1 MCPHAGIQLEHLDRH
16 WQDGGG
22 TGGERPGKQ
31 GRNSSFISFQCIIF
45 LSLAEMVSSIWN
57 MLIADSAFACWCLT
71 FPLEVAHR
79 LNYSPYLQSVW
90 KHLLSTHTPPPSA
103 NPTSAHRI
111 LAASVWGGSGAGARR
126 SEQGGGGACIAGL
139 RLCCDSR
146 SDKLQLEHF
155 LHFKSCYYTS
165 DLHVIYGC
173 CCKTWKLTNQLP
185 KEWFAFLTWLPL
197 IRNNN
202 KVIMMA
208 IEN

>member
-22 TGGERPGKQ
+22 TGGERTGKQ
-31 GRNSSFISFQCIIF
+31 GRNSPFISFQCIIF

-103 NPTSAHRI
+103 NPTSAQRI
-111 LAASVWGGSGAGARR
+111 LAASVWEQRGWGG
-126 SEQGGGGACIAGL
+126 EVWMGGGRGGACIFVATVF
-139 RLCCDSR
+139 
-146 SDKLQLEHF
+146 QITAAWVF

-165 DLHVIYGC
+165 ELHVIYYYS
-173 CCKTWKLTNQLP
+173 CKTWNLTNQLP
-185 KEWFAFLTWLPL
+185 EEWSVF
-197 IRNNN
+197 
-202 KVIMMA
+202 
-208 IEN
+208 

>member
-22 TGGERPGKQ
+22 TGGDRLGKQ
-31 GRNSSFISFQCIIF
+31 GRNPSFISFQCIIF

-57 MLIADSAFACWCLT
+57 MLIADGAFACWCLT

-126 SEQGGGGACIAGL
+126 SEQGWWWGGVRASKGL
-139 RLCCDSR
+139 IFVATVVQINCSLSI
-146 SDKLQLEHF
+146 F
-155 LHFKSCYYTS
+155 YTS
-165 DLHVIYGC
+165 NHVIIQVTYTLFTDAAVKHGS
-173 CCKTWKLTNQLP
+173 
-185 KEWFAFLTWLPL
+185 
-197 IRNNN
+197 
-202 KVIMMA
+202 
-208 IEN
+208 